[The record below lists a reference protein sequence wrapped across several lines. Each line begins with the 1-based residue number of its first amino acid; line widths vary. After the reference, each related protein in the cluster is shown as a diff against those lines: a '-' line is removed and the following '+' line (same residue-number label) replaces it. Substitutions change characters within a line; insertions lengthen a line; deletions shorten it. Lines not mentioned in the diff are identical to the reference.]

1 MADNVETQSA
11 TLATIP
17 ASTTIATE
25 DEGGVHYQKIK
36 LTASASGST
45 EALSKAEDTAHTSGE
60 HGILALA
67 IRSDT
72 LGTAGHIA
80 GTAGD
85 YIGLQTDAVGA
96 TYTRETWKTPLGD
109 TMADDTNDALRV
121 HVVAD
126 SVSGATATD
135 DGEIAADTASC
146 AVAIAPQYVK
156 GVAHGTN
163 PTGITANARVLAIGN
178 RAGIPFTMAGH
189 PNLITKTFTVADSD
203 DAETDVA
210 ITGAIGAGTKVIVTY
225 IKAKTSPANSGNTT
239 LRVGFGAANTPAAA
253 LAGTTGLLIDGT
265 YGAFQGET
273 LGTGAGIVGIG
284 ADGEELRFTCSDPA
298 GGHLY
303 LTACY
308 YTVES

>member
-1 MADNVETQSA
+1 MADNLTTTTTVSTVPDATVISTDDCGAGGHTQIVKLAISTNGSA
-11 TLATIP
+11 TAIP
-17 ASTTIATE
+17 ADATNGLYV
-25 DEGGVHYQKIK
+25 DLKRF
-36 LTASASGST
+36 LTPNGD
-45 EALSKAEDTAHTSGE
+45 AL
-60 HGILALA
+60 
-67 IRSDT
+67 
-72 LGTAGHIA
+72 
-80 GTAGD
+80 
-85 YIGLQTDAVGA
+85 V
-96 TYTRETWKTPLGD
+96 
-109 TMADDTNDALRV
+109 DDTNDALRV
-121 HVVAD
+121 HVIAD

-163 PTGITANARVLAIGN
+163 PTGITANARVLAIAN

-239 LRVGFGAANTPAAA
+239 LRVGFGTANTPAAA
-253 LAGTTGLLIDGT
+253 LAGTTGLLLDAT

-273 LGTGAGIVGIG
+273 VGTGSGIVGIG

-303 LTACY
+303 LTVCY